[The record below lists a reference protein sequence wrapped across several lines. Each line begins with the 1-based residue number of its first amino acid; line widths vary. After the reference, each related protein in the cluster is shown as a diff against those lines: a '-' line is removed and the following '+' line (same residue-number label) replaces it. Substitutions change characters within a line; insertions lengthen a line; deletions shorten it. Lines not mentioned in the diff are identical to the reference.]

1 MAYEAPTL
9 TEVGSIE
16 SLTLGQWAPG
26 PQRDTSSWWGRW
38 DIFGDPAPGS

>member
-26 PQRDTSSWWGRW
+26 PARDTAAWWGFLDWR
-38 DIFGDPAPGS
+38 GDPVPGS